1 MTDAA
6 DASLRRL
13 FVPAAR
19 AHDSRLEI
27 EAREQTPGGYVI
39 SRGLR
44 RVSVI
49 ERQERHGHITHRQ
62 GAAAR
67 ELYRCYAFG
76 IVGVR
81 DREAATG
88 GNAGPAGYTDSQI
101 DAAGRFRAA
110 HDQLGHR
117 LFPLVYSITVEDVSV
132 ADYARLRGANPTS
145 VQTLL
150 RLGLD
155 LLADLWRIH
164 E

>member
-1 MTDAA
+1 LTDAA

-13 FVPAAR
+13 FVPAAQ
-19 AHDSRLEI
+19 AADTRLEI
-27 EAREQTPGGYVI
+27 EAREQTPGGFVV

-44 RVSVI
+44 RVTVI

-62 GAAAR
+62 GCAAR

-76 IVGVR
+76 ICGVR
-81 DREAATG
+81 DRDTATG
-88 GNAGPAGYTDSQI
+88 GHAGPTGYTDSQI
-101 DAAGRFRAA
+101 DAAGRFRDA
-110 HDQLGHR
+110 HDRLGHR
-117 LFPLVYSITVEDVSV
+117 IFPLVYSITVEDVSV

-155 LLADLWRIH
+155 LLADLWGIH